1 MATFALFTQARGIRI
16 LRTSPLR
23 RSKKFN
29 QKAVRTQEIHSRF
42 IGPYYL
48 DKMRGH
54 PRCEKGKLAVS
65 RGRKAYRSHFELAG
79 LPDRREECLRNPS
92 HPERLTR
99 KVLVHNDTYCLANV
113 ARTFRKKGAA

>member
-48 DKMRGH
+48 D
-54 PRCEKGKLAVS
+54 EI
-65 RGRKAYRSHFELAG
+65 RGRKAYRSHFEIAG